1 MDAGCAYRVL
11 HLFSLSSVDS
21 ILELLAVRSS
31 FAGGERIFSPTY
43 FKILITFELEFFSR
57 RNVIRRNQEYERFS
71 KGIS

>member
-43 FKILITFELEFFSR
+43 FKILITFELEFFFR

>member
-43 FKILITFELEFFSR
+43 FKILITFELEFFFL
-57 RNVIRRNQEYERFS
+57 EET
-71 KGIS
+71 